1 MPRETERCPCGSGQA
16 YAKCCEPY
24 HKEEQLPQTA
34 QQLMRSRYSA
44 FVKGMN
50 EYLLQSW
57 HESTR
62 PEHLQL
68 EAGVNWFGLRII
80 DNQAGGAD
88 DIEGFV
94 EFEAEFAGHDR
105 LQCLHERSRFLREEG
120 RWYYVDG
127 QIYPQSKAEKIG
139 RNGPCPCGSGKKF
152 KRCCG

>member
-1 MPRETERCPCGSGQA
+1 MSFEAKPCPCGSGLK
-16 YAKCCEPY
+16 YVDCCGLY
-24 HKEEQLPQTA
+24 HHGDQLPQTA

-44 FVKGMN
+44 FVLGN
-50 EYLLQSW
+50 CEYLLQSW

-62 PEHLQL
+62 PEQLQL
-68 EAGVNWFGLRII
+68 ESGVSWFGLRIV
-80 DNQAGGAD
+80 DCYAGGAD

-94 EFEAEFAGHDR
+94 EFEAKFAGNDR
-105 LQCLHERSRFLREEG
+105 LQCLHERSHFMREQG

-127 QIYPQSKAEKIG
+127 QIYPPPKAEKIA